1 MTRATTTP
9 SLFESEPSVAGTRK
23 RLGST
28 VRRVSGTIDFGLA
41 TAATLFAHVPR
52 TARATGVTANATTR
66 ALQRLPDSTL
76 QGLAASSIGF
86 GAGLYAA
93 GLPRLV
99 TAAAVTPAVII
110 GAAIVLRPMKSSA
123 ISSMKT

>member
-1 MTRATTTP
+1 MDR
-9 SLFESEPSVAGTRK
+9 SVRGTRK
-23 RLGST
+23 RLADT
-28 VRRVSGTIDFGLA
+28 VRRVSGTIDLGLA
-41 TAATLFAHVPR
+41 TAETLFAQLPR

-86 GAGLYAA
+86 GAGLYLA

-99 TAAAVTPAVII
+99 TAAAVTPAVVI
-110 GAAIVLRPMKSSA
+110 GAAIILRPAESSA
-123 ISSMKT
+123 MSAMKT